1 MRLGIRD
8 AQDAPLPLLSQI
20 LGKRH
25 GVCFLVVYVESK
37 FLVHN
42 KIQGKVQGFPLY
54 FLPHPH
60 GLPSIPAP
68 PSSGVCVIAD
78 EPALAWHRHPG
89 PTAGVRAALRGVCSV
104 GLGRRARTRV
114 HCCVRQSGSP
124 ALGVCSTCPSRPGP
138 HRAVRCLCRFA
149 SPTGSRGWDQ
159 QRAAWSDGISLGDTR
174 SRFSPS
180 LRGWVA
186 PFPAVLSSRP
196 LSGQTTVCSPPCR
209 GTPQFAK
216 VDPVSISSS
225 LPAPHTQRALAFCLQ
240 LATVVESALKV
251 TAAGG
256 DEGERK
262 V

>member
-1 MRLGIRD
+1 MLRASFWFTTKFRGRCRD
-8 AQDAPLPLLSQI
+8 
-20 LGKRH
+20 
-25 GVCFLVVYVESK
+25 FLCISCPT
-37 FLVHN
+37 LTA
-42 KIQGKVQGFPLY
+42 
-54 FLPHPH
+54 
-60 GLPSIPAP
+60 SPASPPP

-216 VDPVSISSS
+216 VDRVSISSS